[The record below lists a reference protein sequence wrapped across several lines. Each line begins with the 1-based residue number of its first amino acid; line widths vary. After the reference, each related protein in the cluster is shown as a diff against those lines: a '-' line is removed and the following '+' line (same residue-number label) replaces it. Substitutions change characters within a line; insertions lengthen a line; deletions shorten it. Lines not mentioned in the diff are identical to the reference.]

1 MSNYTTTTNKL
12 KITELDFDAIKTAL
26 KSYLVGQEEFKDYN
40 FEGSAMSILLD
51 VLAYNTHYNGFYT
64 NMLASEMFM
73 DSATLRSSI
82 VSLAKHLGYTPAS
95 KKGSVVYL
103 DLVFEG
109 AGSLLTI
116 PKGAKF
122 TTKIG
127 SDVHTFLTTQAHT
140 ASLDASDG
148 KYKALNVEV
157 KEGVSFVATHT
168 VTAVENQVFQIPN
181 EDVDTTTLSVAAGGE
196 VYTLADDITEVT
208 STSKVFFL
216 QEGNQNRYEIYFG
229 DGIIGKKP
237 SVSDVVQISYN
248 ASMLGS
254 DGNGATSFF
263 LAESVT
269 GATSV
274 AITLSTGWTRSSG
287 GAEREST
294 SSIKIQAPRQHALQK
309 RLVTKN
315 DYRTRLENDYNLVDS
330 VRVWGGEEN
339 FPPDYGSVY
348 ISIKPKTGYVVSRGE
363 QDRIAQDII
372 KKRNIT
378 TVRPVFVDP
387 DYTFVIVDTVLAYD
401 PRKTTRTA
409 DQLKVLVKNTI
420 SNYNTANLGRFD
432 EYFRYSLLS
441 KKIDDTE
448 VGIMNNTTTVAM
460 KKRIR
465 PLYGVESSYR
475 INFHNPI
482 YRPHDG
488 HMHVIQSTGFRYRG
502 IDNCYI
508 IDKDSELM
516 VVSGSV
522 EEENSALDTVE
533 MYNGETYAV
542 INSLVGH
549 VDYDEGILDLE
560 ISPTRSIVADQPN
573 GVLDM
578 SRAEVRSEFIYFSA
592 KPKINDILAKEN
604 TIITID
610 SSDVTVTCIDDTDR
624 INENKTRSY

>member
-12 KITELDFDAIKTAL
+12 KITELDFDAIKAAL
-26 KSYLVGQEEFKDYN
+26 KTYLIGQDEFKDYN
-40 FEGSAMSILLD
+40 FEGSSMSILLD

-95 KKGSVVYL
+95 KKGSLIYL

-127 SDVHTFLTTQAHT
+127 SDIHTFLTTQAHT
-140 ASLDASDG
+140 ASLDVSDG
-148 KYKALNVEV
+148 KYKALNVEI
-157 KEGVSFVATHT
+157 KEGVSFATT
-168 VTAVENQVFQIPN
+168 QVVSSAENQVFQIPN
-181 EDVDTTTLSVAAGGE
+181 EDVDTTTLNVAAGGE
-196 VYTLADDITEVT
+196 TYVLADDITEV
-208 STSKVFFL
+208 SATSKVYFL

-237 SVSDVVQISYN
+237 SLSDTVQIVYN

-254 DGNGATSFF
+254 DGNGATKFN
-263 LAESVT
+263 LAESIS
-269 GATSV
+269 GATLATV
-274 AITLSTGWTRSSG
+274 TLSSGWTRSSG

-294 SSIKIQAPRQHALQK
+294 SSIKIQAPRQHSLQK
-309 RLVTKN
+309 RLVTKS

-339 FPPDYGSVY
+339 NPPDYGSVY

-363 QDRIAQDII
+363 QDRISQEIL
-372 KKRNIT
+372 KKRNIV
-378 TVRPVFVDP
+378 TVRPVFVEP
-387 DYTFVIVDTVLAYD
+387 DYLFVIVDTTLAYD

-409 DQLKVLVKNTI
+409 NQLKALVETTI
-420 SNYNTANLGRFD
+420 SNYNTSNLGRFD
-432 EYFRYSLLS
+432 EYFRFSLLS

-448 VGIMNNTTTVAM
+448 IGIVNNNTSVAM

-465 PLYGVESSYR
+465 PILGVESNY
-475 INFHNPI
+475 IIKFHNPI
-482 YRPHDG
+482 HRPHKG
-488 HMHVIQSTGFRYRG
+488 HMHVIQSSSFRYRG

-516 VVSGSV
+516 VVSSSSA
-522 EEENSALDTVE
+522 EDDNSSLNTVE
-533 MYNGETYAV
+533 MYNGQSYAV
-542 INSLVGH
+542 INSLVGT
-549 VDYDEGILDLE
+549 VDYDEGTLFLE
-560 ISPTRSIVADQPN
+560 VSPTRMSDQ
-573 GVLDM
+573 
-578 SRAEVRSEFIYFSA
+578 AEFLYFNA
-592 KPKINDILAKEN
+592 KPRIDDILSKEN

-610 SSDVTVTCIDDTDR
+610 PSDVTVSCIDDTDR

>member
-12 KITELDFDAIKTAL
+12 KITELDFDSIKTAL
-26 KSYLVGQEEFKDYN
+26 KSYLVGQEEFKDYD

-95 KKGSVVYL
+95 KKGAIVYL
-103 DLVFEG
+103 DLVFDN
-109 AGSLLTI
+109 ASSMLTI

-122 TTKIG
+122 TTRIG

-140 ASLDASDG
+140 TTLDTSDG
-148 KYKALNVEV
+148 KHKALNVEV
-157 KEGVSFVATHT
+157 KEGISFTATHIVGT
-168 VTAVENQVFQIPN
+168 QENQVFQIPN
-181 EDVDTTTLSVAAGGE
+181 EDVDTSTLSVAAGGE
-196 VYTLADDITEVT
+196 TYTLADDITEVD

-254 DGNGATSFF
+254 DGNGAKTFAP
-263 LAESVT
+263 AENIS
-269 GATSV
+269 GATLASP
-274 AITLSTGWTRSSG
+274 ISLSTGWTRSSG

-309 RLVTKN
+309 RLVTHN

-339 FPPDYGSVY
+339 VPPDYGSVY
-348 ISIKPKTGYVVSRGE
+348 VSIKPKTGYVISRGE
-363 QDRIAQDII
+363 QDRIAQDIL
-372 KKRNIT
+372 KRRNVA

-409 DQLKVLVKNTI
+409 DQLKVLVRNTI
-420 SNYNTANLGRFD
+420 SNYNSANLGRFD

-448 VGIMNNTTTVAM
+448 LGIMNNNTTVAM
-460 KKRIR
+460 KKRLR
-465 PLYGVESSYR
+465 PIYGVESDYIIR
-475 INFHNPI
+475 FHNPI
-482 YRPHDG
+482 HRPHEG
-488 HMHVIQSTGFRYRG
+488 HMNVIQSSGFRYRG

-508 IDKDSELM
+508 IDRDSELM
-516 VVSGSV
+516 VVTSATEEDRGSDI
-522 EEENSALDTVE
+522 NTVE
-533 MYNGETYAV
+533 IYGEGTYRV
-542 INSLVGH
+542 INSLVGY
-549 VDYDEGILDLE
+549 VDYDEGSLMMDFN
-560 ISPTRSIVADQPN
+560 PTASNND
-573 GVLDM
+573 
-578 SRAEVRSEFIYFSA
+578 SEYIYFSA
-592 KPKINDILAKEN
+592 KPRINDILGKEN
-604 TIITID
+604 SIITID